1 MTGRNYLKTTLLL
14 AGLSG
19 LLLAIGAFLGGN
31 WITIM
36 LFVAIGMNGIAYFYS
51 DKIAIR
57 AARAVP
63 VTEAQFP
70 ELYQIVK
77 GLADKAGIPMPRL
90 YVSPSPQP
98 NAFATGR
105 NPQNAAVAVT
115 QGILP
120 ILDRRELEGVLAHE
134 LSHVQNRDI
143 LISSVA
149 ATIGAVITWVAHLA
163 IFIPMGDDDDGGNPI
178 AALLTL
184 ILAPIAAMLI
194 QMAISRSREFGA
206 DSTGRPA
213 HPRPARPGQRP
224 AQDRG
229 LLARHPAGHHQP
241 VHRPPVH
248 LQPVQGRGRRRP
260 AVLDPPEHRR
270 AGRAAGAHGL
280 RRLTP
285 APADD
290 PDGRPDPEHGRAG
303 QHRRHGQA
311 GRQQQA
317 AGQPGPG
324 QPARP
329 AALAR
334 ARGSRRPRW
343 PRRSRPAPGS
353 S

>member
-19 LLLAIGAFLGGN
+19 LLLAIGSLLGGN

-36 LFVAIGMNGIAYFYS
+36 LIVAIVMNGVAYFFS

-90 YVSPSPQP
+90 YVSPSQQP

-105 NPQNAAVAVT
+105 NPEHAAVAVT

-163 IFIPMGDDDDGGNPI
+163 IFVPMGDDDDGNPF
-178 AALLTL
+178 AALLML
-184 ILAPIAAMLI
+184 ILAPIAALLI

-206 DSTGRPA
+206 DSSGAKLT
-213 HPRPARPGQRP
+213 HDPR
-224 AQDRG
+224 
-229 LLARHPAGHHQP
+229 
-241 VHRPPVH
+241 
-248 LQPVQGRGRRRP
+248 
-260 AVLDPPEHRR
+260 
-270 AGRAAGAHGL
+270 
-280 RRLTP
+280 
-285 APADD
+285 
-290 PDGRPDPEHGRAG
+290 
-303 QHRRHGQA
+303 
-311 GRQQQA
+311 
-317 AGQPGPG
+317 
-324 QPARP
+324 
-329 AALAR
+329 ALASALR
-334 ARGSRRPRW
+334 KIEAYSRGTM
-343 PRRSRPAPGS
+343 PATTNPSTAHLFISNPFKGGAGVAHLFS
-353 S
+353 THPSTAERVERLERMAYNG

>member
-1 MTGRNYLKTTLLL
+1 
-14 AGLSG
+14 
-19 LLLAIGAFLGGN
+19 
-31 WITIM
+31 
-36 LFVAIGMNGIAYFYS
+36 MNGIAYFFS

-63 VTEAQFP
+63 VSEAQFP

-163 IFIPMGDDDDGGNPI
+163 IFVPMGNDDEGGNPI
-178 AALLTL
+178 AALLTI

-206 DSTGRPA
+206 DSTGA
-213 HPRPARPGQRP
+213 KLTHDPR
-224 AQDRG
+224 
-229 LLARHPAGHHQP
+229 
-241 VHRPPVH
+241 
-248 LQPVQGRGRRRP
+248 
-260 AVLDPPEHRR
+260 
-270 AGRAAGAHGL
+270 
-280 RRLTP
+280 
-285 APADD
+285 
-290 PDGRPDPEHGRAG
+290 
-303 QHRRHGQA
+303 
-311 GRQQQA
+311 
-317 AGQPGPG
+317 
-324 QPARP
+324 
-329 AALAR
+329 ALASALR
-334 ARGSRRPRW
+334 KIEAYSRGTP
-343 PRRSRPAPGS
+343 PATTNPSTAHLFISNPFKGGAGVGRLFS
-353 S
+353 THPSTAERVERLERMAYDG

>member
-19 LLLAIGAFLGGN
+19 LLLAIGGLMGGN

-36 LFVAIGMNGIAYFYS
+36 LILAIGMNAIAYFFS

-70 ELYQIVK
+70 ELHQIVK
-77 GLADKAGIPMPRL
+77 GLADRAGMPMPRL

-105 NPQNAAVAVT
+105 NPNNAAVAVT

-149 ATIGAVITWVAHLA
+149 ATIGAVITWIANLA
-163 IFIPMGDDDDGGNPI
+163 FFIPIGGDDEDGGNPI
-178 AALLTL
+178 AALLMV
-184 ILAPIAAMLI
+184 ILAPIAALLI

-206 DSTGRPA
+206 DSSGA
-213 HPRPARPGQRP
+213 GLIHDPR
-224 AQDRG
+224 
-229 LLARHPAGHHQP
+229 
-241 VHRPPVH
+241 
-248 LQPVQGRGRRRP
+248 
-260 AVLDPPEHRR
+260 
-270 AGRAAGAHGL
+270 
-280 RRLTP
+280 
-285 APADD
+285 
-290 PDGRPDPEHGRAG
+290 
-303 QHRRHGQA
+303 
-311 GRQQQA
+311 
-317 AGQPGPG
+317 
-324 QPARP
+324 
-329 AALAR
+329 ALASALR
-334 ARGSRRPRW
+334 KIEAYSRGTP
-343 PRRSRPAPGS
+343 PATTNPSTAHLFISNPFRGGAGMAGLFS
-353 S
+353 THPSTAERVERLERMAYDG

>member
-19 LLLAIGAFLGGN
+19 LLLAIGSFLGGN

-36 LFVAIGMNGIAYFYS
+36 LVVAIVMNGIAYFFS

-57 AARAVP
+57 AAGAVP

-163 IFIPMGDDDDGGNPI
+163 IFVPIGGDDDDGGNPL
-178 AALLTL
+178 AALLML

-194 QMAISRSREFGA
+194 QMAVSRSREFGA
-206 DSTGRPA
+206 DSTGA
-213 HPRPARPGQRP
+213 
-224 AQDRG
+224 
-229 LLARHPAGHHQP
+229 
-241 VHRPPVH
+241 
-248 LQPVQGRGRRRP
+248 
-260 AVLDPPEHRR
+260 
-270 AGRAAGAHGL
+270 
-280 RRLTP
+280 RLTH
-285 APADD
+285 D
-290 PDGRPDPEHGRAG
+290 PR
-303 QHRRHGQA
+303 
-311 GRQQQA
+311 
-317 AGQPGPG
+317 
-324 QPARP
+324 
-329 AALAR
+329 ALASALR
-334 ARGSRRPRW
+334 KIEAYSRGTP
-343 PRRSRPAPGS
+343 PATTNPSTAHLFISNPFKGGAGVGRLFS
-353 S
+353 THPSTAERVERLERMAYDG

>member
-36 LFVAIGMNGIAYFYS
+36 LIVVIVMNGIAYFFS

-63 VTEAQFP
+63 VSEAQFP

-77 GLADKAGIPMPRL
+77 GLADRADIPMPRL

-105 NPQNAAVAVT
+105 NPNNAAVAVT

-149 ATIGAVITWVAHLA
+149 ATIGAVIIWVARLA
-163 IFIPMGDDDDGGNPI
+163 IFVPMGDDDDGGNPI
-178 AALLTL
+178 AALLMV
-184 ILAPIAAMLI
+184 ILAPIAALLI

-206 DSTGRPA
+206 DLS
-213 HPRPARPGQRP
+213 
-224 AQDRG
+224 
-229 LLARHPAGHHQP
+229 
-241 VHRPPVH
+241 
-248 LQPVQGRGRRRP
+248 
-260 AVLDPPEHRR
+260 
-270 AGRAAGAHGL
+270 GA
-280 RRLTP
+280 RLTH
-285 APADD
+285 D
-290 PDGRPDPEHGRAG
+290 PR
-303 QHRRHGQA
+303 
-311 GRQQQA
+311 
-317 AGQPGPG
+317 
-324 QPARP
+324 
-329 AALAR
+329 ALASALR
-334 ARGSRRPRW
+334 KIEAYSPGNP
-343 PRRSRPAPGS
+343 PATTNPSTAHLFISNPFKGGAGVAHLFS
-353 S
+353 THPSTAERVERLERMAYNG